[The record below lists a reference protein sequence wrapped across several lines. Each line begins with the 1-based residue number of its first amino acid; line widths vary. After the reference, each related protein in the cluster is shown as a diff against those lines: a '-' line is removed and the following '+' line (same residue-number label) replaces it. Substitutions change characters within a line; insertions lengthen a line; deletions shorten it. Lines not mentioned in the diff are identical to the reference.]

1 MGGRSNDKHAHT
13 PSLPPTA
20 PRRALNSPPERP
32 LRSFP
37 PRERER
43 FTSHVSRGN
52 RRGEKGGS
60 PKEEEEEEEE
70 RKREDLH
77 FFIVFHSSS
86 CWMRPT
92 YIHIVLIVVVECATG
107 GNIKKPHATLSPSVA
122 ESSDLWTRSHF
133 STI

>member
-60 PKEEEEEEEE
+60 PKEEEEEEE

-92 YIHIVLIVVVECATG
+92 YIHIVLVVVVVECATG

-122 ESSDLWTRSHF
+122 ESSDLWTHSHF